1 MFLKPVL
8 TEIIQYYVAKLDRP
22 WFEMK
27 ELEFRKEKAYIEDE
41 DIICIIDIKGHPNY
55 GENEELI
62 GYEETEDIYKYSF
75 SKYCACHLPICE
87 ITDWGCSP
95 AWYFDSASGYVEEK
109 SNNIDEIAGELVN
122 DLARFLTGEAD
133 VVVIHKFISR
143 QLENIEIAIG
153 EQKKILNNDLYE
165 SVLDDLLKLC
175 TYKLYKRYEKQLIRY
190 NEITSYEAGLK
201 FELNQNELLSLLF
214 LIQRAGFL
222 TYASQNELLQFCY
235 NHFLYKNENGVSVRP
250 TSLKTLQKKY
260 SNINASQAP
269 TSKQDLF
276 VTGLSTVSQKLN
288 DVIKNLR

>member
-1 MFLKPVL
+1 MFIKPVL
-8 TEIIQYYVAKLDRP
+8 TEIIQDYVAILDQS
-22 WFEMK
+22 WFEKK
-27 ELEFRKEKAYIEDE
+27 ELEFRKDKAYVEDRDVICVIE
-41 DIICIIDIKGHPNY
+41 IHGYPNY
-55 GENEELI
+55 GENEEFL
-62 GYEETEDIYKYSF
+62 GYEETEDIHEYSF
-75 SKYCACHLPICE
+75 REYCACYLPICE
-87 ITDWGCSP
+87 ETYWGCSP
-95 AWYFDSASGYVEEK
+95 HLYFGGARYFGEEK
-109 SNNIDEIAGELVN
+109 TKNIDEIAGELVN

-133 VVVIHKFISR
+133 VVVIHKFISK

-153 EQKKILNNDLYE
+153 EQKKILNNDQYE

-260 SNINASQAP
+260 SDINASQAP